1 MRHLDWGLEGRVAIV
16 TGGAGAI
23 GRAVC
28 EGFSE
33 AGARVAVV
41 DRDQAAC
48 DRGGGGAG
56 SRTPGFRR
64 RPAGHPR
71 ASRILTRVEA
81 ALGVP
86 EVLVNVAGVIL
97 RNPDLLSVTEEEWD
111 AQHDVNLKALFFLRA
126 RPPRG

>member
-41 DRDQAAC
+41 DREQSPATPLQPGSGRSTAAS
-48 DRGGGGAG
+48 RRTSATSRASPTSSRG
-56 SRTPGFRR
+56 SR
-64 RPAGHPR
+64 R
-71 ASRILTRVEA
+71 AWGSLA
-81 ALGVP
+81 
-86 EVLVNVAGVIL
+86 
-97 RNPDLLSVTEEEWD
+97 SS
-111 AQHDVNLKALFFLRA
+111 
-126 RPPRG
+126 